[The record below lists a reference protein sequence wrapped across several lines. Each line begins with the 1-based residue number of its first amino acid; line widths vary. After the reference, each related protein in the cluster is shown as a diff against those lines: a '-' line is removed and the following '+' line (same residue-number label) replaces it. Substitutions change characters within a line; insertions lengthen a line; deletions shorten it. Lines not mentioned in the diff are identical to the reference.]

1 MKDVNVM
8 LYPGFE
14 FKQEHLETLESLRCK
29 DAHPAV
35 YGDEVPGGLKYLRT
49 EIISVEDIDINNKYF
64 VQSVRAGKNPAY
76 DEISEDIRKKGFS
89 LAELPIAV
97 MENSKGG
104 KAYYGLEG
112 RTRYD
117 ITAVSIGV
125 KNLIVDIY
133 AEADEGSRLEFSFGQ
148 NNNKKP
154 AGAATYED
162 AQVYIEN
169 MVKCGVID
177 VFTLSAEEIYAEIR
191 SKLSVMGRRLK
202 PTQLNT
208 IVNDAMGVASGKRLF
223 TSFPKPAYA
232 KAWLNDHGYFDSDD
246 VVYEPVASDH
256 YKFYE
261 RIFRLSKKH
270 PGKEVRMVVYSGT
283 LDAKRPS
290 EDWTYRNL
298 EIKKRWDDYRTEIGN
313 FSFGGASYEEG
324 KVFAYGTIPQAEA
337 LKDKYPLDKVVV
349 YGDFNG

>member
-14 FKQEHLETLESLRCK
+14 FTQEHLEKLESLRCK
-29 DAHPAV
+29 EAYPEV
-35 YGDEVPGGLKYLRT
+35 YGDKVPGGLKYLRT
-49 EIISVEDIDINNKYF
+49 EIVSIEDIDTNNKYF
-64 VQSVRAGKNPAY
+64 MQSVRAGKNPAY
-76 DEISEDIRKKGFS
+76 DDISESIKTKGYS
-89 LAELPIAV
+89 LAELPISV
-97 MENSKGG
+97 MEDSKGD
-104 KAYYGLEG
+104 KPYSAREG

-117 ITAVSIGV
+117 VMGVGIGV
-125 KNLIVDIY
+125 KNLPVDIY
-133 AEADEGSRLEFSFGQ
+133 GEADEGSSLEFSFAQ
-148 NNNKKP
+148 NCNKKP
-154 AGAATYED
+154 YGAATYED

-177 VFTLSAEEIYAEIR
+177 VVNLSAEEIYAEIR

-261 RIFRLSKKH
+261 RIFRFNKKH
-270 PGKEVRMVVYSGT
+270 PGKEVRMVIYSGT

-298 EIKKRWDDYRTEIGN
+298 DIKKRWNDYRTQIGN
-313 FSFGGASYEEG
+313 FSFGGASYKEG

-337 LKDKYPLDKVVV
+337 LKDRYPLNKVVV
-349 YGDFNG
+349 YGDLNE